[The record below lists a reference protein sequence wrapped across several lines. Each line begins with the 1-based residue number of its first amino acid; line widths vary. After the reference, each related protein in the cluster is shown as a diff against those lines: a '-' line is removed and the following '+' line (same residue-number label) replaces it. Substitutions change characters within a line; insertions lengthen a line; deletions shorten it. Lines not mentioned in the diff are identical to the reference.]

1 MKRKFLL
8 GTLIAAVFGLPL
20 SAMASDLDCFP
31 MCAEPAKADAVAAA
45 KRDAVDATNEWASGE
60 IIIVLPVQRSCDS
73 GFVKTAE
80 DIDDKVRPIREI
92 VGYVRSPQGLAIKLV
107 NDHIVK
113 TPAWIGYVM
122 DPLGSIKRQA
132 IGEIR
137 ARAKNAIIDANAC
150 TSVPGNEP
158 ADAANA
164 VDAKHSI

>member
-8 GTLIAAVFGLPL
+8 VTLMVTVLGLPL
-20 SAMASDLDCFP
+20 AAMASDVDCFP
-31 MCAEPAKADAVAAA
+31 MCAEPAKADTVAKA
-45 KRDAVDATNEWASGE
+45 KRDGVDATNEWAPGE
-60 IIIVLPVQRSCDS
+60 IVIVLPTAKSCDS

-80 DIDDKVRPIREI
+80 DIDEKVRPIREI

-113 TPAWIGYVM
+113 IPAWIGYVM

-137 ARAKNAIIDANAC
+137 ARTKNAIIDANAC
-150 TSVPGNEP
+150 TTVPANEP
-158 ADAANA
+158 ANA
-164 VDAKHSI
+164 FDAKHSI